1 MSADTS
7 LTSLHDGNVF
17 PVTSGLS
24 ATTGAQTAGAQTA
37 SPPTTDQQAAQPT
50 EDVSS
55 HQSELSVESDASES
69 EGVLS
74 GYDLVTD
81 MMRRQDEVLGQLDEL
96 NDRIELAI
104 DQISAARKSEIEAL
118 NAKSEQT
125 DSDGYMPVQ
134 KKAA

>member
-24 ATTGAQTAGAQTA
+24 ATTGAQTA
-37 SPPTTDQQAAQPT
+37 SPPTTD

-55 HQSELSVESDASES
+55 HQSELPVEPNASEP

-74 GYDLVTD
+74 GYDLVAD
-81 MMRRQDEVLGQLDEL
+81 MMRRQDDVLGQLDDL

-104 DQISAARKSEIEAL
+104 EQISAARKSEIEAL

-125 DSDGYMPVQ
+125 DSDDYMPVQ

>member
-24 ATTGAQTAGAQTA
+24 ATTGAQTA

-81 MMRRQDEVLGQLDEL
+81 MMRRQDEVLGQLDDL

-104 DQISAARKSEIEAL
+104 EQISAARKSEIEAL
-118 NAKSEQT
+118 NAESEQT
-125 DSDGYMPVQ
+125 DSDDYMPVQ